1 MPRSHRALLALMVLL
16 VGVNARANHPN
27 EGTLSLEDLIREASA
42 HNLEVA
48 ELKAHSRVLQSAWSA
63 TTGQLYPEVSLEG
76 GPLASR
82 FAAEKNS
89 GTAAYA
95 KVEWN
100 LFRGGRDWAQRAKA
114 MQDAS
119 LAQTQLD
126 QAVAKV
132 SREVA
137 RSYYEMLFILE
148 SIAIKEAAIE
158 LNENQ
163 AKLARTKKNSGFT
176 SEADVIEFELKD
188 ATLRSDLKR
197 FLLEKDER
205 ARELSLLI
213 GYKNPTAE
221 IVVKGH
227 LVRDSRT
234 PKKSVVSQRLE
245 NENLEILEA
254 KVEYEQSQA
263 DKVIA
268 RAGLLPK
275 LDVRGRYG
283 KIESEGR
290 IVAGADNYEVFLTL
304 NVPLFSGFSSVGEV
318 RSSQARVEESAAVLK
333 RTSAQ
338 LRATVDGLYA
348 KLASVME
355 RLDLEEKT
363 LVRSELYYK
372 ITIGEYRRGVKNS
385 PDMVVAAERLLEAR
399 IRNLSYRK
407 EFYLVRLDIEG
418 LVGAMPNE
426 RSLY

>member
-1 MPRSHRALLALMVLL
+1 MTSAA
-16 VGVNARANHPN
+16 A
-27 EGTLSLEDLIREASA
+27 DL
-42 HNLEVA
+42 
-48 ELKAHSRVLQSAWSA
+48 
-63 TTGQLYPEVSLEG
+63 
-76 GPLASR
+76 
-82 FAAEKNS
+82 
-89 GTAAYA
+89 
-95 KVEWN
+95 
-100 LFRGGRDWAQRAKA
+100 
-114 MQDAS
+114 
-119 LAQTQLD
+119 
-126 QAVAKV
+126 
-132 SREVA
+132 
-137 RSYYEMLFILE
+137 
-148 SIAIKEAAIE
+148 
-158 LNENQ
+158 
-163 AKLARTKKNSGFT
+163 
-176 SEADVIEFELKD
+176 EFELKD